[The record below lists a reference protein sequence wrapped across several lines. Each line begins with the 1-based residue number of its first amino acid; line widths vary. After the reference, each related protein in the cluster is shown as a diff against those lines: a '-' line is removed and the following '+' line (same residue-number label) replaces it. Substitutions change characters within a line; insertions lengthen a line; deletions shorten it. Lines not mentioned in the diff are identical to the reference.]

1 MLEHALAHALAY
13 LENLQDASVSATATL
28 DELHMR
34 PAHPLT
40 DSGVE
45 AAQVIDE
52 FVADVAG
59 GVLGSARLVCQGV
72 TGHSAERTTGGSGC
86 PVLLPWGRLDAS
98 SALLIMRD
106 TIGVDRE
113 Q

>member
-28 DELHMR
+28 DELRMR
-34 PAHPLT
+34 LARPLT
-40 DSGVE
+40 DNGVE

-59 GVLGSARLVCQGV
+59 GVLGSPHLVCQGV
-72 TGHSAERTTGGSGC
+72 TGHRRTHHRRLGVPRTTTPGS
-86 PVLLPWGRLDAS
+86 A
-98 SALLIMRD
+98 
-106 TIGVDRE
+106 
-113 Q
+113 